1 MILPP
6 VDLRP
11 VAASMSSIRLSG
23 NGADKCIDGITD
35 GPDSTPGDMCHTLH
49 DAAPWLALDY
59 GVSRVSVARVVIVD
73 RKSCGSKHECMG
85 RTKNVEVRLS
95 DELPT
100 SATSMFSGG
109 DLLGTFAGPAFG
121 QQVEIQSGPGWAE
134 KYGRYVIVQMDN
146 GGPLNLK
153 EVTAFGGVHRP
164 VRGKQFIQFTSN
176 ILQQGYKYILKPF
189 YKFIS

>member
-1 MILPP
+1 MISPP
-6 VDLRP
+6 VELRP
-11 VAASMSSIRLSG
+11 VAASLSSIYTDG
-23 NGADKCIDGITD
+23 ITNADKCIDGITD
-35 GPDSTPGDMCHTLH
+35 GLDMCHTLH

-73 RKSCGSKHECMG
+73 RKSCGFKHECMG
-85 RTKNVEVRLS
+85 RTRNVEVRLS

-109 DLLGTFAGPAFG
+109 DLLGTFVGPAFG
-121 QQVEIQSGPGWAE
+121 QQVEIESGPGWAE

-146 GGPLNLK
+146 GGPLNLQ

-164 VRGKQFIQFTSN
+164 GRGK
-176 ILQQGYKYILKPF
+176 
-189 YKFIS
+189 